1 MLHNIPLRKSK
12 KKACKSGPS
21 EPVVQYFSTHQV
33 VHDVNEDVVV
43 GVKQLREVEQ
53 HLFQNVAV
61 APFQVRQLVK
71 KVQKCFKTL
80 ITTVDC

>member
-1 MLHNIPLRKSK
+1 MLHNIPLRKSQ
-12 KKACKSGPS
+12 KKACNSGPS
-21 EPVVQYFSTHQV
+21 EPVVQGFSTHQV

-61 APFQVRQLVK
+61 ALFQVRQLVK
-71 KVQKCFKTL
+71 KSSEMPRNFDHNC
-80 ITTVDC
+80 

>member
-1 MLHNIPLRKSK
+1 M
-12 KKACKSGPS
+12 
-21 EPVVQYFSTHQV
+21 VQSFSTHQV

-61 APFQVRQLVK
+61 APLQVRQLVK
-71 KVQKCFKTL
+71 KSSCLGSSIINPLHAGKFVVC
-80 ITTVDC
+80 

>member
-1 MLHNIPLRKSK
+1 M
-12 KKACKSGPS
+12 
-21 EPVVQYFSTHQV
+21 VQSFSTHQV

-61 APFQVRQLVK
+61 ALLQVRQLVK
-71 KVQKCFKTL
+71 KSSKMLQNFDHNC
-80 ITTVDC
+80 